1 MKTMNVDLKRMKCF
15 SINQKILKI
24 KKKKVRKRRVKKK
37 MMDTKNHK
45 NMTKT
50 YAPARNILIGTH
62 ITKRVFSIWMHGDTD
77 GTWSF

>member
-1 MKTMNVDLKRMKCF
+1 MTTMNGDLKRMKCF
-15 SINQKILKI
+15 STNQ
-24 KKKKVRKRRVKKK
+24 KKVRKRRVKKK
-37 MMDTKNHK
+37 MKDTKNPK
-45 NMTKT
+45 NTTKT